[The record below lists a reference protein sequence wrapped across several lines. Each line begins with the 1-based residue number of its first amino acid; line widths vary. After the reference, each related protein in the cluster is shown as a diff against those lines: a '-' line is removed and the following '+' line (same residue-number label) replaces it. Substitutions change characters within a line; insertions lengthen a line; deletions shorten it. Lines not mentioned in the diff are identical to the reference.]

1 MKLASSHVNSTI
13 YKFAQLPGWTTS
25 APKYRS
31 GERLRRTWMQHRRK
45 HRVQLGLM
53 EMPLA
58 LKAFGHKQKSWTKYN
73 FDLIKGNY
81 WIHLAYWTIICC
93 SAHALP
99 KCERNDGF
107 KKKKS
112 TWWNCC
118 ENKTRDPTH
127 LFTWDRGF
135 IFHSACYNYTSPMW
149 RLESVQGFCQR
160 HSHKRLTLNQQDGR
174 HLS

>member
-31 GERLRRTWMQHRRK
+31 GECLRRTWMQHRRK

-107 KKKKS
+107 KKKKKVHGE
-112 TWWNCC
+112 TAA
-118 ENKTRDPTH
+118 KTRLVIQHICSRGTEALFFILHATTTQARCEGWKASRDSVSDTH
-127 LFTWDRGF
+127 IKD
-135 IFHSACYNYTSPMW
+135 
-149 RLESVQGFCQR
+149 
-160 HSHKRLTLNQQDGR
+160 
-174 HLS
+174 

>member
-107 KKKKS
+107 KKKKKYMVKLLRKQDS
-112 TWWNCC
+112 WSNTSVHVGPRLYFSFCMLQLH
-118 ENKTRDPTH
+118 KPDVKAGKRPGI
-127 LFTWDRGF
+127 L
-135 IFHSACYNYTSPMW
+135 SAT
-149 RLESVQGFCQR
+149 
-160 HSHKRLTLNQQDGR
+160 LT
-174 HLS
+174 